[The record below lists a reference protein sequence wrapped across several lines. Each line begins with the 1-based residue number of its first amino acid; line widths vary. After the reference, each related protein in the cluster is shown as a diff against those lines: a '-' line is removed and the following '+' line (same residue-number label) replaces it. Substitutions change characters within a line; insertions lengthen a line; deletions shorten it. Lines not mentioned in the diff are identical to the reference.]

1 MLRDA
6 SMAGLA
12 KLRCGIAP
20 DCGGRLWAVHVASV
34 HVLTAKLSIAWV
46 VGFDLK
52 RSCGIRGR
60 MGERLF
66 RFWWR
71 ASNDGTGKR
80 RFACD
85 RTAAMQ
91 AFRPSL
97 RQGGTRIHA
106 LIQRRIEP
114 FSLEVAPWV

>member
-1 MLRDA
+1 
-6 SMAGLA
+6 MAGLKSCA
-12 KLRCGIAP
+12 PLPGIKAERP
-20 DCGGRLWAVHVASV
+20 KWADHVASV
-34 HVLTAKLSIAWV
+34 HVPTAKLFIAWV

-52 RSCGIRGR
+52 RSFGVRGR

-71 ASNDGTGKR
+71 ASIDGTGKR
-80 RFACD
+80 RLACD
-85 RTAAMQ
+85 GTAAMQ

-97 RQGGTRIHA
+97 RQGRTRMHA

-114 FSLEVAPWV
+114 FSIEDAPWV